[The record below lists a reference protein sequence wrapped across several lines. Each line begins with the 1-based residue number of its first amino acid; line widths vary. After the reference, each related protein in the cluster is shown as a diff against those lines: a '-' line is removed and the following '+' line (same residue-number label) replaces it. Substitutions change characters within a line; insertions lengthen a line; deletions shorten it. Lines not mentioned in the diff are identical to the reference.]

1 MRKLS
6 AYLVDSVHKG
16 RKMRN
21 RNLTCKKN
29 EVAKLLYNY
38 FNKEILFLRKN
49 CIFII
54 SINKLS
60 NN

>member
-1 MRKLS
+1 MRRLS

-38 FNKEILFLRKN
+38 FNKEILFLRK
-49 CIFII
+49 FVFL
-54 SINKLS
+54 KFL
-60 NN
+60 

>member
-1 MRKLS
+1 MRRLS

-29 EVAKLLYNY
+29 EVAKFYNY
-38 FNKEILFLRKN
+38 FQLLIL
-49 CIFII
+49 II
-54 SINKLS
+54 
-60 NN
+60 